1 MRTLA
6 KFHLQLKSREQLD
19 DPQAVVTA
27 AAHVLRS
34 FPDNFH
40 KLLLTIGEQSV
51 SKQCSRS
58 VRSQFSNIYFAIF
71 HRFRAGD
78 PPETRDFLGCAF
90 LDFAINH
97 WRRGVIHPNLQHRL
111 QKNIPK
117 RFITPTEF
125 GERYGLDRR
134 TVARVLAMKSI
145 RTIKIPMGKTNRL
158 LIDLQ
163 HLHEPPTVRGK
174 VFSRKTA
181 AAAIG
186 VTAEALSSLRASG
199 DFEVKYLIRRTGY
212 HERDIKQF
220 MERLLAL
227 NPSTTNKT
235 LPRDCITL
243 NRAVRRY
250 HPGGGENIIRAL
262 LSGRLRVSGNV
273 DGSVRG
279 LFVSRAE
286 FQQFGKNERA
296 RPNGNARTALEA
308 AKEIRCAPPVSLS

>member
-1 MRTLA
+1 LPVLPESSTGMPIPGLSALSLGGLLFLMRTLA
-6 KFHLQLKSREQLD
+6 RFHLQLESRQQLD
-19 DPQAVVTA
+19 DPEAVVTA

-40 KLLLTIGEQSV
+40 KLLWIIGEQSV

-163 HLHEPPTVRGK
+163 HLHEPLRYVGK
-174 VFSRKTA
+174 
-181 AAAIG
+181 
-186 VTAEALSSLRASG
+186 SSVGKPL
-199 DFEVKYLIRRTGY
+199 
-212 HERDIKQF
+212 
-220 MERLLAL
+220 
-227 NPSTTNKT
+227 
-235 LPRDCITL
+235 LPRS
-243 NRAVRRY
+243 A
-250 HPGGGENIIRAL
+250 
-262 LSGRLRVSGNV
+262 
-273 DGSVRG
+273 
-279 LFVSRAE
+279 
-286 FQQFGKNERA
+286 
-296 RPNGNARTALEA
+296 
-308 AKEIRCAPPVSLS
+308 

>member
-262 LSGRLRVSGNV
+262 LSGRLRVLGNV
-273 DGSVRG
+273 DG
-279 LFVSRAE
+279 
-286 FQQFGKNERA
+286 
-296 RPNGNARTALEA
+296 
-308 AKEIRCAPPVSLS
+308 